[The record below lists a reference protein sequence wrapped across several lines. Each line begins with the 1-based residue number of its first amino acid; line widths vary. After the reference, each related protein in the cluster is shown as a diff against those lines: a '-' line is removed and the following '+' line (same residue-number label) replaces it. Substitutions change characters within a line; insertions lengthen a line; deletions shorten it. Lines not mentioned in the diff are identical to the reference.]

1 MLQRRKRN
9 TRRAYKVREY
19 PSHRQW
25 IRGFPCIVPGC
36 VVEEE
41 DPDTYIEAAHCRR
54 DTDGGTALKPHD
66 KWCFPACKRHHAEQH
81 REGDLTFEDRYKVD
95 CRATASDL
103 AARSP
108 HRFKWL
114 EAENDG

>member
-9 TRRAYKVREY
+9 SRRAHKVREY
-19 PSHRQW
+19 PAHRAW
-25 IRGFPCIVPGC
+25 VRGFPCIVPGC
-36 VVEEE
+36 LRVEN
-41 DPDTYIEAAHCRR
+41 DPETHIEAAHCRR
-54 DTDGGTALKPHD
+54 DTDGGTSLKPHD
-66 KWCFPACKRHHAEQH
+66 KWCFPACKKHHAEQH
-81 REGDLTFEDRYKVD
+81 RGDLTFESAHKVD
-95 CRATASDL
+95 CRATAMEL